1 MPEFGKYNV
10 LSTTGVKRWTADV
23 LKTGYWSFFMS
34 FIQSDISSPE
44 YHLSKIIFSNFAIF
58 PRQKIHLLK
67 HCEIVNWSNMQ
78 IRFYIGYD
86 LDENVPKRCKIPMIA
101 KLLF

>member
-1 MPEFGKYNV
+1 MPEFCKHNV

-58 PRQKIHLLK
+58 LRQKKHLLN

-78 IRFYIGYD
+78 IRFYFGYD
-86 LDENVPKRCKIPMIA
+86 LDENV
-101 KLLF
+101 L